1 MQTQR
6 PHNPAIPG
14 TPRDRTGSTTLLR
27 KARAQIS
34 HRFDGLLRDVL
45 AVFNRI
51 PVYSLNAE
59 ATQVRYGITPEVMDQ
74 TMLDIQAAL
83 TRWIQDGRQPR
94 YLFWWNPFVEQAAQL
109 GTAQSAANLSQLSS
123 VYATA
128 RSLDQVI
135 RSEPYR
141 VRVGLARIKSYEHWT
156 GLAAD
161 GQSRLASIIGR
172 AVADGISPREA
183 AKMIQFAL
191 NVSKSKAEQY
201 AQTDITDTLRQARW
215 AESEATEAE
224 LGIKI
229 GMLWSSA
236 LLPTTRRT
244 HAARNGSV
252 YSTDQVRVF
261 YAKDGNRYNCHC
273 GQTECLL
280 DVNGT
285 PILTDRL
292 KASMADELK
301 RWNET
306 HQAPKKPP

>member
-6 PHNPAIPG
+6 PHNPVIPG
-14 TPRDRTGSTTLLR
+14 TPRDRTGSTALLR
-27 KARAQIS
+27 KARAQIGQ
-34 HRFDGLLRDVL
+34 RFDGLLRDVL
-45 AVFNRI
+45 AIFNRI

-94 YLFWWNPFVEQAAQL
+94 YLFWWNLFVEQAAQL

-128 RSLDQVI
+128 RSLDRVI

-161 GQSRLASIIGR
+161 GQSRLAGIIGR
-172 AVADGISPREA
+172 AVADGISPRET

-292 KASMADELK
+292 KAAMSDELGK
-301 RWNET
+301 WRNS
-306 HQAPKKPP
+306 QAQH